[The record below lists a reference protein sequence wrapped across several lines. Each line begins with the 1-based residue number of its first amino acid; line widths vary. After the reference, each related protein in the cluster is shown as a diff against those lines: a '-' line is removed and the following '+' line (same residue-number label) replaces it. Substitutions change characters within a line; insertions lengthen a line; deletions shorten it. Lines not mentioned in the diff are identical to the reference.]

1 MAFDYLDKMFETS
14 IEENALSNKTL
25 ENVQKLDK
33 FILDN
38 FKITFGN
45 RIMKQLK
52 RFVPVF
58 VACGNS
64 ETSGIDYFV
73 ARKVLRKFE
82 ALNLS
87 FLHPELESLIEF
99 LNKQY
104 GKDQCPECIEY
115 IRELIK
121 NS

>member
-1 MAFDYLDKMFETS
+1 MKKK
-14 IEENALSNKTL
+14 ILSFLLIGFLVLGLT
-25 ENVQKLDK
+25 
-33 FILDN
+33 
-38 FKITFGN
+38 G
-45 RIMKQLK
+45 
-52 RFVPVF
+52 
-58 VACGNS
+58 CGNN
-64 ETSGIDYFV
+64 EVSGIDFFV

-87 FLHPELESLIEF
+87 FLHPELESLIDF

-115 IRELIK
+115 IKELIK